1 MRVQD
6 NGKITSVNPFNAK
19 NIVFIPAGKL
29 GVVKNAFS
37 DNELN
42 PESDVSYSFC
52 FIRVSKWHVGET
64 KGANKGEFTK
74 AESLSLPVITEM
86 DNIYTLK
93 TDY

>member
-1 MRVQD
+1 M
-6 NGKITSVNPFNAK
+6 NPFNAK

-42 PESDVSYSFC
+42 PESDVSYSNYGR
-52 FIRVSKWHVGET
+52 IRVSKWHVGET